1 MSITK
6 QQTENFSQKSDV
18 ETKVKSY
25 YDYVTGSAGGWPN
38 LSRAAIISGIDFTIE
53 SGSNEVKFFETNTN
67 LYTAQVS
74 TYYGDYYN
82 DIAHYAVSNSFDN
95 VIIYGSV
102 PGQRSYNNYENPPQ
116 SERVYISSSFASLNL
131 SCSFNDTTDRQYID
145 QRGDASYSNTLHFF
159 QGTPFHTDDSLY
171 QIISGSK
178 DKREFRDILSRSP
191 VSASLIELYNSSSKS
206 PDTGLEDYPDFV
218 NKTPTGDASFQR
230 VMNGK
235 IYFNTYFSNNEPS
248 ASQKFQSDFVTSD
261 TINEKFIIS
270 SGSYQY
276 GKRYIGQ
283 GRVVVLQTPEETK
296 PIYSFYNPMQSTL
309 VPIDDNGTGVS
320 TWNQHAYAG
329 FSSMSGSLIRM
340 YDGSTK
346 QIQDVEVGDVVK
358 SYQPIGMPDSDLDY
372 MNYEWPAEDLSATQT
387 GSYATGSV
395 VVSKSSRPTRHYYIV
410 SGSDNNQYYIHQ
422 LSSTFVWDDNTDR
435 YRFKLG
441 WQIEVD
447 DKLFSHDTSK
457 VDVVEVLDNYQGNT
471 VDFYSL
477 DVEDIDTY
485 FTSDILVHNLPG
497 K

>member
-38 LSRAAIISGIDFTIE
+38 LSRAAIISGMDFTIE
-53 SGSNEVKFFETNTN
+53 SGSDEVKFFETNTN
-67 LYTAQVS
+67 LYSAQAS
-74 TYYGDYYN
+74 TYYQDYYD

-95 VIIYGSV
+95 VIVYGSV
-102 PGQRSYNNYENPPQ
+102 TDERPYNGYINPPA
-116 SERVYISSSFASLNL
+116 SERPFISSSFASFNL
-131 SCSFNDTTDRQYID
+131 SSSFNDEYDRQYLY
-145 QRGDASYSNTLHFF
+145 QRGDVSCSNTLHLF
-159 QGTPFHTDDSLY
+159 QSTPLHMDDSLY
-171 QIISGSK
+171 QIISGSH
-178 DKREFRDILSRSP
+178 DKRKFRDILSRSP

-206 PDTGLEDYPDFV
+206 PNTGLEDYPDFV

-248 ASQKFQSDFVTSD
+248 ASQTFETDYVTEN

-276 GKRYIGQ
+276 GKRYLGQ
-283 GRVVVLQTPEETK
+283 GRAIVLQTPEETK
-296 PIYSFYNPMQSTL
+296 LLYTFYNPVQANL
-309 VPIDDNGTGVS
+309 IPIDDDGTGIS

-358 SYQPIGMPDSDLDY
+358 SYQPVGMPNSDLDY
-372 MNYEWPAEDLSATQT
+372 LNYSVTNLT
-387 GSYATGSV
+387 GSYATGSIV
-395 VVSKSSRPTRHYYIV
+395 VGTSSRPARHYYVV
-410 SGSDNNQYYIHQ
+410 SGSDNNEYYIHQ
-422 LSSTFVWDDNTDR
+422 LSSTFVYDTITGV
-435 YRFKLG
+435 YGFKLG
-441 WQIEVD
+441 WQLNDNDELFDKDGNRIEI
-447 DKLFSHDTSK
+447 
-457 VDVVEVLDNYQGNT
+457 VEIIDNYEGNT

-485 FTSDILVHNLPG
+485 FTSDILVHNLPR